1 MKKLAWTACLLALLC
16 GCNRGENPTNVIE
29 VSGKAVSADG
39 RPLQHVELTFY
50 PTQRGGTTATAK
62 VGADG
67 SFVPTTL
74 NNQKGIVP
82 GSYKVVIA
90 RLPGKSGTRVP
101 QKYADELTTDVR
113 VDVEE
118 SGREITVKMP

>member
-1 MKKLAWTACLLALLC
+1 MKKLVWTACLALLC
-16 GCNRGENPTNVIE
+16 GCTQGENPTNVIE
-29 VSGKAVSADG
+29 VSGKAVAADG
-39 RPLQHVELTFY
+39 RPLQHVELTFF
-50 PTQRGGTTATAK
+50 PTKRGGTTATAK

-67 SFVPTTL
+67 TFVPTTL

-90 RLPGKSGTRVP
+90 RLPGKSGTPVP
-101 QKYADELTTDVR
+101 PKYAEEFTTDVR

-118 SGREITVKMP
+118 GAREITVKM